1 MNAEV
6 LGVSVDKPEANRA
19 WAGKINL
26 PFRLLSD
33 VEPLGKVGKEFGVW
47 DATRSLEDEGRA
59 ALEAPRGVPDAE
71 LFAHLAQGLDV
82 GQESDRQIDLPGPR
96 PVEIG
101 RASR

>member
-47 DATRSLEDEGRA
+47 DATWSFEGRSTFVLDKKGIVRFVESNALALDPSRTLA
-59 ALEAPRGVPDAE
+59 AVTKVARG
-71 LFAHLAQGLDV
+71 
-82 GQESDRQIDLPGPR
+82 R
-96 PVEIG
+96 
-101 RASR
+101 